1 MDFLAFSVNK
11 LNHHY
16 SLQCP
21 WMQSLKISFSRCSTL
36 LGSVFRN
43 VLYFKPSFVLDHPVS
58 WAILWMCLWQK
69 ISSCVIWS
77 WVIWSYQTFQLLDLH
92 WALLNAADWVS
103 DLISL
108 ARVAFALSYSSPG
121 HSALLL
127 STCNIFRCIAELHSP
142 GDFHSAQRQCHNN
155 CSKSLQHDLG
165 NSGQLWDHSLHLRSA
180 PTSPDVLSL

>member
-21 WMQSLKISFSRCSTL
+21 WMQSLKISVSRCSTL

-43 VLYFKPSFVLDHPVS
+43 VLYFKPSFVFDHPVS
-58 WAILWMCLWQK
+58 WAILWMCLWHK
-69 ISSCVIWS
+69 IWSCVIRSWVIWS

-92 WALLNAADWVS
+92 WALLNAVDWVS
-103 DLISL
+103 DLIWSVWHEWLLHWATVLLATLRSCFPLVTYFPASL
-108 ARVAFALSYSSPG
+108 NYIVLE
-121 HSALLL
+121 
-127 STCNIFRCIAELHSP
+127 IFTQPNVSV
-142 GDFHSAQRQCHNN
+142 N

-165 NSGQLWDHSLHLRSA
+165 NSAGVSIISKKWVFL
-180 PTSPDVLSL
+180 